1 MRELLALVSIPVR
14 SPALDIIL
22 PVGISFY
29 TFQSL
34 AYVIDV
40 YRGEIEAQKHL
51 GIYALFISFFPQL
64 VAGPIERSKNLLPQ
78 FLEVHT
84 FNERDA
90 SDGIR
95 IMAVGFFKKLVVA
108 DTLSYYVNY
117 VYNDLS
123 IQHGLSLIVAT
134 VLFAF
139 QIYCDFSG
147 YSDIAVGAARILGFR
162 LMKNFDSPYLSH
174 SIKEYWRRWHIS
186 LSTWFSDYVY
196 IPLGGNRVKLPRYYF
211 NLFFTFLVSGLW
223 HGANWTFIV
232 WGALHGFYRII
243 GALRETARKR
253 RGLEPAPER
262 SGLRGALDIAITFFL
277 VTVGW
282 VFFRAASL
290 SDAVYVFQHCLDGI
304 GSIGTYLHDGLILSA
319 MDFARLGQVL
329 CILAV
334 LAVIDITQKRGHILQ
349 WLDARKPVVRWSLY
363 VVFTCMIIMLADKGI
378 AAKFIYFQF

>member
-1 MRELLALVSIPVR
+1 M
-14 SPALDIIL
+14 
-22 PVGISFY
+22 
-29 TFQSL
+29 
-34 AYVIDV
+34 
-40 YRGEIEAQKHL
+40 
-51 GIYALFISFFPQL
+51 
-64 VAGPIERSKNLLPQ
+64 PQ
-78 FLEVHT
+78 FFEVHT

-123 IQHGLSLIVAT
+123 AQHGLSLIVAT

-162 LMKNFDSPYLSH
+162 LMKNFDSPYLAH
-174 SIKEYWRRWHIS
+174 SIRDFWRRWHIS

-211 NLFFTFLVSGLW
+211 NLFITFLVSGLW
-223 HGANWTFIV
+223 HGANWTFII
-232 WGALHGFYRII
+232 WGALHGFYRIV

-253 RGLEPAPER
+253 RGLDPAPER
-262 SGLRGALDIAITFFL
+262 TGLRGSLDIAITFFL

-290 SDAVYVFQHCLDGI
+290 SDAMYVFQHCLDGI
-304 GSIGTYLHDGLILSA
+304 GSISEYLRDGFVTAAINKGTLVEILVSLCALILI
-319 MDFARLGQVL
+319 DFTLKKTNMLRWLDKQP
-329 CILAV
+329 AV
-334 LAVIDITQKRGHILQ
+334 LRWGIYVTFVCLIAIL
-349 WLDARKPVVRWSLY
+349 SE
-363 VVFTCMIIMLADKGI
+363 KGI
-378 AAKFIYFQF
+378 AARFIYFQF